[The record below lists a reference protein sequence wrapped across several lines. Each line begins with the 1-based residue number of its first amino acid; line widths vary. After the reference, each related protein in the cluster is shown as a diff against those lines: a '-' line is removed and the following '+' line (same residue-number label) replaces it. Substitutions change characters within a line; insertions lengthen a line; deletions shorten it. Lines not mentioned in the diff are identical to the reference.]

1 MASPDHRLSE
11 FGKQTNL
18 WMNGAMPLTLPR
30 PCPIADTLVL
40 VGDRWSLLVLRE
52 ALLGVHRFA
61 DIAANTGM
69 PRDVLTRR
77 LRALEDSGVL
87 ERRRYEQR
95 PERFEYH
102 LTEAGRELE
111 TILIGLR
118 EWGLR
123 YLPGPTASP
132 PRSAARSAPR
142 STHTCRHGGP
152 AVVICADCGEP
163 LPTLIAGDH
172 APGRGGAL

>member
-1 MASPDHRLSE
+1 
-11 FGKQTNL
+11 
-18 WMNGAMPLTLPR
+18 MPLTLPR

-77 LRALEDSGVL
+77 LRALEESGVL

-111 TILIGLR
+111 PILIGLR

-123 YLPGPTASP
+123 HLAGPTASP
-132 PRSAARSAPR
+132 PRSELRSEPGSEPGSELRSA
-142 STHTCRHGGP
+142 HACQHGGP
-152 AVVICADCGEP
+152 AVVTCADCGEP